1 MQQKKLKM
9 NKAVYN
15 DRISNEI
22 IKFSVTFLSL
32 GYVKLFNNIL
42 TSGRFPKKWTEG
54 LISPIYKSGN
64 SLDPNNYRGV
74 CVSRLH
80 TRFLWLS
87 QPDDPERQHPSLPL
101 QSSVVWCHLFT
112 TDVQPILE
120 SHLDHYHSEVTTNMK
135 EHLYVENLISGQE
148 TEDDIIHYYQSAR
161 SIMGSGHFNLQA
173 LGIQRSKTL
182 KPVLTRRDS
191 WS

>member
-1 MQQKKLKM
+1 MPLQNEWLRHFEKLHSQHQLHKEQNEIITHLKDVEKTKDKYKELDQPITENELFNAAKKLKM

-64 SLDPNNYRGV
+64 SLDPNNY
-74 CVSRLH
+74 
-80 TRFLWLS
+80 
-87 QPDDPERQHPSLPL
+87 
-101 QSSVVWCHLFT
+101 
-112 TDVQPILE
+112 
-120 SHLDHYHSEVTTNMK
+120 
-135 EHLYVENLISGQE
+135 
-148 TEDDIIHYYQSAR
+148 
-161 SIMGSGHFNLQA
+161 
-173 LGIQRSKTL
+173 
-182 KPVLTRRDS
+182 
-191 WS
+191 